1 MLDKRT
7 GYAWLTRF
15 STKSGAEVRK
25 AINKLLDKGMDQM
38 ILDLRNNGGGI
49 LEQAAEVANIFIADQ
64 DTLVY
69 TKGKNKQTEQAFI
82 ASPSKGND
90 TFSVIVLINRG

>member
-1 MLDKRT
+1 M
-7 GYAWLTRF
+7 
-15 STKSGAEVRK
+15 RK
-25 AINKLLDKGMDQM
+25 AINKLLDKGMDRM

-82 ASPSKGND
+82 ASPRKGND
-90 TFSVIVLINRG
+90 TFSVINFVFA